1 MLGDLLGQRFN
12 PVSTSLSCTLT
23 VAHSSTAA
31 LIAFDCVDDFVPG
44 ELGIF
49 DGLHIFFD
57 ILSDSGMKAHVDE
70 RRQHLSEPARVVD
83 AQRLAPGLRQRAAWE
98 SVGPSSDSPARG
110 RGVAATVPR
119 TLRLAAAASPR
130 TLRNTS

>member
-12 PVSTSLSCTLT
+12 SVSTSLSCTLT
-23 VAHSSTAA
+23 VAHGSTVA

-57 ILSDSGMKAHVDE
+57 ILSDSRMKAHVDE

-83 AQRLAPGLRQRAAWE
+83 A
-98 SVGPSSDSPARG
+98 
-110 RGVAATVPR
+110 
-119 TLRLAAAASPR
+119 LRLVVVPHREVCHAVFNCKAMLHR
-130 TLRNTS
+130 R